1 MATKNFCMMMIFA
14 LILMA
19 NLAFGF
25 FIKDENA
32 PNDEESERD
41 MRATT
46 EYSCFPW
53 VFNPGKI
60 NTIHEIAM
68 KKKILNFLKFQDAT
82 LIVG

>member
-60 NTIHEIAM
+60 ETIHEIAM

-82 LIVG
+82 LILG

>member
-1 MATKNFCMMMIFA
+1 MAMKNFCLMIFA
-14 LILMA
+14 LFLMA
-19 NLAFGF
+19 NLALGF

-53 VFNPGKI
+53 VFNPGI
-60 NTIHEIAM
+60 IDLIHEM
-68 KKKILNFLKFQDAT
+68 AT
-82 LIVG
+82 

>member
-1 MATKNFCMMMIFA
+1 MAAKNFCSVIFA
-14 LILMA
+14 LLLMT

-32 PNDEESERD
+32 PNDEESDRD

-60 NTIHEIAM
+60 DTI
-68 KKKILNFLKFQDAT
+68 
-82 LIVG
+82 

>member
-14 LILMA
+14 LILME

-60 NTIHEIAM
+60 ETIHEIAM

-82 LIVG
+82 LILG

>member
-32 PNDEESERD
+32 PNDEERERD

-82 LIVG
+82 LILG

>member
-1 MATKNFCMMMIFA
+1 MIFA
-14 LILMA
+14 LILMG

-60 NTIHEIAM
+60 DTNYEIAM
-68 KKKILNFLKFQDAT
+68 KIKNRKLF
-82 LIVG
+82 

>member
-53 VFNPGKI
+53 IFNPGKI
-60 NTIHEIAM
+60 ETMHEIAM

-82 LIVG
+82 LILG